1 MKKRALVLGITGQD
15 GSYMADLLISKKYEV
30 HGLVRKSATGNTR
43 NINHLIENKMLFNK
57 SLI

>member
-43 NINHLIENKMLFNK
+43 NINPNSCWKTSH
-57 SLI
+57 S